1 VSIDVCTSVII
12 TKNRPNKVPSQ
23 SSPSRFAIG
32 GVLQQLAI
40 ASLQGLQI
48 VGIICV
54 ERVLVAVRDLAA
66 SRENWRRAGF
76 AVAPDD
82 RELAADGIGIA
93 RMAAGAVEVDLCAM
107 QSAGSV
113 SPLAQHLREAT
124 TSDGGGGIIGW
135 VWGVKGVLIS
145 DEREPRAAPSESI
158 LLPALS
164 PPFIRAEMLSSGL
177 PGVVTAAA
185 PISLDIESRRQALA
199 RLCGTNAN
207 TVDYL
212 EHIVVMTPVLSDA
225 IAANEAVGVPCKR
238 IREVGNGAR
247 QAFFKLEQTVLEIVG
262 PATRGRPGCW
272 GLALMCTDIAQAVAT
287 ARANGL
293 QATEPKLAIQGG
305 QIARIVDP
313 LDGVAIAFMQPGP
326 RRDD

>member
-1 VSIDVCTSVII
+1 M
-12 TKNRPNKVPSQ
+12 
-23 SSPSRFAIG
+23 
-32 GVLQQLAI
+32 
-40 ASLQGLQI
+40 
-48 VGIICV
+48 GIICV

-76 AVAPDD
+76 AVANA
-82 RELAADGIGIA
+82 EFEADSVTIA
-93 RMAAGAVEVDLCAM
+93 RLAAGAVEIDLCATR
-107 QSAGSV
+107 STESN
-113 SPLAQHLREAT
+113 SPLAQYLHDAT
-124 TSDGGGGIIGW
+124 ENDSGGGIIGW
-135 VWGVKGVLIS
+135 VWGVKGVLVS
-145 DEREPRAAPSESI
+145 DEREPSLPPSIESI
-158 LLPALS
+158 QLPGLAQPS
-164 PPFIRAEMLSSGL
+164 VKAEMLSSGL
-177 PGVVTAAA
+177 PGVMTAAA
-185 PISLDIESRRQALA
+185 PINLDIESRRQSLA

-225 IAANEAVGVPCKR
+225 ITANESIGVPCKR

-247 QAFFKLEQTVLEIVG
+247 QAFFKLEQTVLEVVG

-272 GLALMCTDIAQAVAT
+272 GLALMCSDIAQAVAT

-313 LDGVAIAFMQPGP
+313 IDGVAIAFMQPGP

>member
-1 VSIDVCTSVII
+1 
-12 TKNRPNKVPSQ
+12 
-23 SSPSRFAIG
+23 
-32 GVLQQLAI
+32 
-40 ASLQGLQI
+40 

-76 AVAPDD
+76 AVASGEFD
-82 RELAADGIGIA
+82 ADGIRIA
-93 RMAAGAVEVDLCAM
+93 RLAAGAVEIALCALH
-107 QSAGSV
+107 SADSS
-113 SPLAQHLREAT
+113 SPLAQPLRDATEAD
-124 TSDGGGGIIGW
+124 SAGGIVGW
-135 VWGVKGVLIS
+135 TWGVKGVLIS
-145 DEREPRAAPSESI
+145 DERESSSGPSIESI
-158 LLPALS
+158 QLPGLAQPALK
-164 PPFIRAEMLSSGL
+164 AEMLSSGL
-177 PGVVTAAA
+177 AGVVTAAA
-185 PISLDIESRRQALA
+185 PTALDIESRRQSLA

-207 TVDYL
+207 TVEYL
-212 EHIVVMTPVLSDA
+212 EHIVVMTPVLDDA
-225 IAANEAVGVPCKR
+225 IAAIEAIGVPCKR

-247 QAFFKLEQTVLEIVG
+247 QAFFKLEQTVLEVVG
-262 PATRGRPGCW
+262 PATRGRSGCW
-272 GLALMCTDIAQAVAT
+272 GLALMCKDIDEAVAT

>member
-1 VSIDVCTSVII
+1 VS
-12 TKNRPNKVPSQ
+12 
-23 SSPSRFAIG
+23 
-32 GVLQQLAI
+32 
-40 ASLQGLQI
+40 
-48 VGIICV
+48 IICV

-76 AVAPDD
+76 AVA
-82 RELAADGIGIA
+82 LADFEADGIAIA
-93 RMAAGAVEVDLCAM
+93 RLAAGAVEIDLCAM
-107 QSAGSV
+107 QSAKSK
-113 SPLAQHLREAT
+113 SPLAKYLRDAT
-124 TSDGGGGIIGW
+124 ENDSGGCIIGW

-145 DEREPRAAPSESI
+145 EEREPGSVKSIESI
-158 LLPALS
+158 QLPGLAQPS
-164 PPFIRAEMLSSGL
+164 VKAEMLSSGM
-177 PGVVTAAA
+177 PGVVTAAT
-185 PISLDIESRRQALA
+185 PITLDIESRRQSLA
-199 RLCGTNAN
+199 RLCGTNLN

-225 IAANEAVGVPCKR
+225 ITANEAVGVPCKR

-272 GLALMCTDIAQAVAT
+272 GLALMCSDIAQGVAT
-287 ARANGL
+287 SRANGL

-313 LDGVAIAFMQPGP
+313 IDGVAIAFMQPGP